1 VRARSVHGLILD
13 YEHEKYY
20 FITMDTSEGILV
32 IPVLYVN
39 VSGGEGN
46 VFQGWMRGEVLEL
59 SYEVCAVKIEIVF
72 YQTSEAQ

>member
-1 VRARSVHGLILD
+1 
-13 YEHEKYY
+13 
-20 FITMDTSEGILV
+20 MDTSEGILV